1 MKKSQPNFE
10 KMQTVS
16 SNNVEQQSKSYNYKK
31 ERGKNLKKKKKKNVT
46 LQLHLSR
53 NLGGASIIIC

>member
-31 ERGKNLKKKKKKNVT
+31 ERGKNLKKKKMLHCNCT
-46 LQLHLSR
+46 LVET
-53 NLGGASIIIC
+53 